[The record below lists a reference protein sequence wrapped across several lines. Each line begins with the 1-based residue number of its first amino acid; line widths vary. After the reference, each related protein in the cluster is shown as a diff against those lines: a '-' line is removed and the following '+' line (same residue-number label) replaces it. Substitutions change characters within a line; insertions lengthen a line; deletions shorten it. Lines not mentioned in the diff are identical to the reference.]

1 MFIAGEPLYIG
12 SEISARL
19 NLLQPP
25 PALPPLYE
33 RWGLDRLMSMMMVV
47 LLFYIRGVLWTMVT
61 VVILSYLHREGVE
74 KGANA
79 DRKWEQC

>member
-33 RWGLDRLMSMMMVV
+33 RWGLDRWMSMMMVV
-47 LLFYIRGVLWTMVT
+47 LLFYIYEVFVDNGDGGNIVQFA
-61 VVILSYLHREGVE
+61 SGEG
-74 KGANA
+74 
-79 DRKWEQC
+79 